1 MNIRRTF
8 FMTLAIISL
17 LGAGSCQK
25 TYQMVPPPSASSS
38 DDDLGDEDFGGNKE
52 TAIFVTP
59 FGEGEMDG
67 SSWENA
73 YSADTF
79 LGLLSD
85 QTDLAKAKIYLSEG
99 DYYMSSGYVFGPEI
113 RKKIGAVMGGY
124 SIMSKGTDVT
134 ARDVVNHAT
143 VFSGDVNKN
152 NRADEGDCG
161 LLCVLGGTSSF
172 DGIIFR
178 NGYINEKTASSQ
190 KSGAGVFVD
199 GDADTWVEFVN
210 CRFEDCVS
218 AATTSGYAGGAA
230 VYVKAGQARLK
241 ACELSGCSGVSR
253 GGALRCNSD
262 NAILFLDRCSIH
274 DNSLKGE
281 WGSGLQ
287 LSSGTICV
295 NNSTFCSNTVGNK
308 GAGGTVNGGGAMLVL
323 NSTIISD
330 DTTAG
335 IRCESDSRNGSFF
348 ANNISLNTNGAPGF
362 LLNGSGKVAVSGGH
376 NIFNKVAGE
385 LKSAASDVTYDT
397 DLKDFGSLED
407 GAYIWDN
414 SKVSLGTYSTAA
426 EVEGYAR
433 GFKPAVCP
441 VAEIGKVFAEWCDGF
456 AVDGRGKSRNPA
468 KLLPGAYD
476 PRLDGEAAKALR
488 FSVSA
493 APFAG
498 NSISSPESFGFIL
511 TNPDGAYSYNKK
523 MVLLGNEYVADDG
536 ETMLW
541 DGKGTTVT
549 VTAYAPYAAAVDGV
563 VPVSCPS
570 NQATAAELTAA
581 DFVLWKGSVN
591 PSTDLSGGK
600 IQLNLG
606 HLNARLIVKVTL
618 NGAPVETSKI
628 ASLSV
633 SGLKAEGKCDLG
645 ADAPKVVADGA
656 PVNMFPNVGE
666 SSYEL
671 VTVPQTV
678 STGSLSVK
686 ATFNKR
692 QYVWKS
698 SPDVTL
704 VQGKTSELTINI
716 STTKSASSGQMSI
729 TTK

>member
-8 FMTLAIISL
+8 FMTLSVISL

-73 YSADTF
+73 YDADTF

-85 QTDLAKAKIYLSEG
+85 QTDLSKAKIYLSEG
-99 DYYMSSGYVFGPEI
+99 NYYMSSGSVFGPEI
-113 RKKIGAVMGGY
+113 RKKIGSVLGGY
-124 SIMSKGTDVT
+124 SIMSKGSDVT
-134 ARDVVNHAT
+134 VRDVVKHAT

-152 NRADEGDCG
+152 NRADDGDCG
-161 LLCVLGGTSSF
+161 LLCVYGGTSSF
-172 DGIIFR
+172 DGITFR

-218 AATTSGYAGGAA
+218 AASTPGYAGGAA

-241 ACELSGCSGVSR
+241 ACELTGCSGASR
-253 GGALRCNSD
+253 GGALRCNND
-262 NAILFLDRCSIH
+262 KAILFLDKCSIH
-274 DNSLKGE
+274 GNSVNYD

-295 NNSTFCSNTVGNK
+295 NNSTFCSNVVGWP
-308 GAGGTVNGGGAMLVL
+308 GSGGTVNGGGAMLVL

-335 IRCESDSRNGSFF
+335 IRCESDSRNASFF

-362 LLNGSGKVAVSGGH
+362 LLNGNGRVAVSGGH

-385 LKSAASDVTYDT
+385 LQSATSDVTYDT
-397 DLKDFGSLED
+397 DLKNFGSLEN

-414 SKVSLGTYSTAA
+414 SKVSLGTYATAT
-426 EVEGYAR
+426 EIDGYAR
-433 GFKPAVCP
+433 EFKPVICP

-456 AVDGRGKSRNPA
+456 AVDGRGKARNPE

-476 PRLDGEAAKALR
+476 PCLEGVAVKALR

-493 APFAG
+493 VPFGG
-498 NSISSPESFGFIL
+498 NSISSPDSFGFIL
-511 TNPDGAYSYNKK
+511 TNPKGIYSYNKK
-523 MVLLGNEYVADDG
+523 IVLIGNEYLADDG

-549 VTAYAPYAAAVDGV
+549 VTAYAPYAEAVDGV

-591 PSTDLSGGK
+591 PSTDLAGGK

-633 SGLKAEGKCDLG
+633 SGLKAEGKCDLS
-645 ADAPKVVADGA
+645 ADSPKVVADGA

-666 SSYEL
+666 NSYEL
-671 VTVPQTV
+671 ITVPQTV
-678 STGSLSVK
+678 ATGSLSVK

-698 SPDVTL
+698 SSDVTL

-716 STTKSASSGQMSI
+716 STTKSVSSGRMSI

>member
-8 FMTLAIISL
+8 FMTLAVISL

-25 TYQMVPPPSASSS
+25 TYQMIPPPSASSS
-38 DDDLGDEDFGGNKE
+38 DDSLDDEDFGGNKE

-73 YSADTF
+73 FDADTF

-85 QTDLAKAKIYLSEG
+85 QTDLSKAKIYLSEG
-99 DYYMSSGYVFGPEI
+99 DYYMSSGSVFGPEI

-124 SIMSKGTDVT
+124 SIMSKGTDVS

-152 NRADEGDCG
+152 SRADEGDCG
-161 LLCVLGGTSSF
+161 LLCVYGGNSSF
-172 DGIIFR
+172 DGITFR
-178 NGYINEKTASSQ
+178 NGYISEKTASAK

-210 CRFEDCVS
+210 CRFENCVS
-218 AATTSGYAGGAA
+218 AATTNGIAGGAA
-230 VYVKAGQARLK
+230 VYVISGQARLK
-241 ACELSGCSGVSR
+241 DCELSGCSGVSR
-253 GGALRCNSD
+253 GGALRCNND
-262 NAILFLDRCSIH
+262 KAILFLDKCSVH
-274 DNSLKGE
+274 GNSVRSD

-295 NNSTFCSNTVGNK
+295 NNSTFCSNAVGNN

-335 IRCESDSRNGSFF
+335 IRCESDARNGSFF

-362 LLNGSGKVAVSGGH
+362 LLNGNGRVAVSGGH

-397 DLKDFGSLED
+397 DLKNFGSLED
-407 GAYIWDN
+407 GAYIWN
-414 SKVSLGTYSTAA
+414 NAKVSLATYATAS
-426 EVEGYAR
+426 EIDGYAR
-433 GFKPAVCP
+433 EFSPVICP

-456 AVDGRGKSRNPA
+456 AVDGRGKARNPE

-476 PRLDGEAAKALR
+476 PCLEGVAAKALR
-488 FSVSA
+488 FNVSA
-493 APFAG
+493 VPFAG
-498 NSISSPESFGFIL
+498 NSISRPDSFGFIL
-511 TNPDGAYSYNKK
+511 TNPDGVYSYNKK
-523 MVLLGNEYVADDG
+523 MVLIGDEYVTDDG

-541 DGKGTTVT
+541 DGKGTTVI
-549 VTAYAPYAAAVDGV
+549 VTAYAPYAEVVDGV

-591 PSTDLSGGK
+591 PSTDLAGGK

-618 NGAPVETSKI
+618 NGVPVETSKI

-633 SGLKAEGKCDLG
+633 SGLKTEGKCDLST
-645 ADAPKVVADGA
+645 DSPKVVADGA
-656 PVNMFPNVGE
+656 PVNMFPNVGKN
-666 SSYEL
+666 SYEL
-671 VTVPQTV
+671 ITVPQTV
-678 STGSLSVK
+678 SAGSLSVK

-692 QYVWKS
+692 QYVWAAPS
-698 SPDVTL
+698 DVTL
-704 VQGKTSELTINI
+704 IPGKTSELTINI
-716 STTKSASSGQMSI
+716 STTKSAFSGQMSI

>member
-8 FMTLAIISL
+8 FMTLAVISL
-17 LGAGSCQK
+17 LGAGACQK

-38 DDDLGDEDFGGNKE
+38 DDSLDDEDFGGNKE

-67 SSWENA
+67 TSWDNA
-73 YSADTF
+73 IDADAF

-85 QTDLAKAKIYLSEG
+85 QTDLSKAKIYLAEG
-99 DYYMSSGYVFGPEI
+99 DYYMSSGSVFGPEI

-124 SIMSKGTDVT
+124 SIMSNGTDVS
-134 ARDVVNHAT
+134 ARDVVKHAT

-152 NRADEGDCG
+152 KKADEGDCG
-161 LLCVLGGTSSF
+161 LLCILGGTSSF
-172 DGIIFR
+172 DGITFR
-178 NGYINEKTASSQ
+178 NGYMSETTASAQ
-190 KSGAGVFVD
+190 KSGAGVYVE

-218 AATTSGYAGGAA
+218 AAGTPSYAGGAA
-230 VYVKAGQARLK
+230 VYVKSGQARLK
-241 ACELSGCSGVSR
+241 ACELTGCSGASR
-253 GGALRCNSD
+253 GGALRCNND
-262 NAILFLDRCSIH
+262 KAILFLDKCSIH
-274 DNSLKGE
+274 GNSVKYD

-295 NNSTFCSNTVGNK
+295 NNSTFCSNAVGWQ
-308 GAGGTVNGGGAMLVL
+308 GSGGTVNGGGAMLVL

-335 IRCESDSRNGSFF
+335 IRCESDSRNASFF

-362 LLNGSGKVAVSGGH
+362 LLNGNGRVAVSGGH

-385 LKSAASDVTYDT
+385 LQSDVSDVTYDK
-397 DLKDFGSLED
+397 DLKNFGKLEE
-407 GAYIWDN
+407 GTYTWDH
-414 SKVSLGTYSTAA
+414 SKISLGTYATAT
-426 EVEGYAR
+426 EIEGYAR
-433 GFKPAVCP
+433 GFKPEICP

-456 AVDGRGKSRNPA
+456 AVDGRGKSRNPE

-476 PRLDGEAAKALR
+476 PCLEGAAAKALR

-498 NSISSPESFGFIL
+498 NSISSPDSFGFIL
-511 TNPDGAYSYNKK
+511 TNPNGFYSYNKK
-523 MVLLGNEYVADDG
+523 IVLRGNEYIADDG

-541 DGKGTTVT
+541 DGKGTIVT
-549 VTAYAPYAAAVDGV
+549 ITAYAPYAEAVDGV

-591 PSTDLSGGK
+591 PKNDLSDGK
-600 IQLNLG
+600 VQLNLG

-618 NGAPVETSKI
+618 NGVPVETSKI

-633 SGLKAEGKCDLG
+633 AGLKAEGKCDLS
-645 ADAPKVVADGA
+645 ADSPVVVADGA

-698 SPDVTL
+698 SSDVTL

>member
-1 MNIRRTF
+1 MNIIRTI
-8 FMTLAIISL
+8 TLTFAAFSLIGIS
-17 LGAGSCQK
+17 SCQK
-25 TYQMVPPPSASSS
+25 TYQMVPPPSVSNKG
-38 DDDLGDEDFGGNKE
+38 DDLDDEDFWGDKSKDV
-52 TAIFVTP
+52 FVTP
-59 FGEGEMDG
+59 YGEGEMDG
-67 SSWENA
+67 SSWDNA
-73 YSADTF
+73 YDADTF
-79 LGLLSD
+79 LSLLSD
-85 QTDLAKAKIYLSEG
+85 QSDLSKTNVYLSEG
-99 DYYMSSGYVFGPEI
+99 TYYMSSGSVFGPEI
-113 RKKIGAVMGGY
+113 RKSIFSVKGGY
-124 SIMSKGTDVT
+124 SIDSKEKDLTKRNALT
-134 ARDVVNHAT
+134 YKT
-143 VFSGDVNKN
+143 VFSGDKNKN
-152 NRADEGDCG
+152 GKIDDGDCG
-161 LLCVLGGTSSF
+161 LLSVYGGNSSF
-172 DGIIFR
+172 DGITFR
-178 NGYINEKTASSQ
+178 NGYISEKTASAK

-199 GDADTWVEFVN
+199 GKTDTWIEFVD
-210 CRFEDCVS
+210 CRFENCVS
-218 AATTSGYAGGAA
+218 DATSPAYAGGAA
-230 VYVKAGQARLK
+230 IYVKSGQARLK

-253 GGALRCNSD
+253 GGSLRCTSD
-262 NAILFLDRCSIH
+262 DAIMFLDRCSIH

-335 IRCESDSRNGSFF
+335 IRCESDAKNGSFF

-414 SKVSLGTYSTAA
+414 SKVSLGTYATAA
-426 EVEGYAR
+426 EIDGYAR

-591 PSTDLSGGK
+591 PSKDLSDGK

-618 NGAPVETSKI
+618 NGVPVETSKI

-633 SGLKAEGKCDLG
+633 GGLSAEGKCDLS
-645 ADAPKVVADGA
+645 AASPKIVADGA
-656 PVNMFPNVGE
+656 PVNMFPRVGTD
-666 SSYEL
+666 SYEL
-671 VTVPQTV
+671 ITVPQTV
-678 STGSLSVK
+678 SAESLSVK

-692 QYVWKS
+692 QYVWA
-698 SPDVTL
+698 SPSDVTL

-716 STTKSASSGQMSI
+716 STTKSASSGQMSMTI
-729 TTK
+729 K